1 MHTIFVIGD
10 DDQLCNALSAS
21 LTHAGFLV
29 EVACDGA
36 TGSDVAL
43 SRECGLIVLALLRA
57 GNETGFDWLRH
68 LRTRVRVPIVMLVRG
83 VEELDRIL
91 ALELGADDCLS
102 EPFNPR
108 ELLVRIHTL
117 LRRGRSTEEDDQ
129 RQRRGRMI
137 VVGDIS
143 VDSGCRLV
151 RRGGEIVGLT
161 AAEFGLLEMLMR
173 NAGQVVRREE
183 LASKVLGRA
192 LLAKDRS
199 IDTHVARLRRK
210 LARRGSGTEHIKTI
224 RNIGYLY
231 VRSSA
236 RDDSGRG

>member
-1 MHTIFVIGD
+1 MQAILVIGD

-29 EVACDGA
+29 EAACDGA

-43 SRECGLIVLALLRA
+43 SRECRLIVLALLRA
-57 GNETGFDWLRH
+57 GNEGGFDCLRH
-68 LRTRVRVPIVMLVRG
+68 LRTRVSVPIVMLVRG
-83 VEELDRIL
+83 ADELDRIL

-102 EPFNPR
+102 DPFNPR
-108 ELLVRIHTL
+108 ELLARIHAV
-117 LRRGRSTEEDDQ
+117 LRRGRDMDGDGQ
-129 RQRRGRMI
+129 RQLRGRTI

-161 AAEFGLLEMLMR
+161 AAEFGVLEMLMR

-183 LASKVLGRA
+183 LATKVLGRA

-210 LARRGSGTEHIKTI
+210 LARRGSGAERIKTI

-231 VRSSA
+231 PLSSA